1 MSRAIVQSVPS
12 IPETLKCNSRHCGP
26 VPLIVGVSGHRD
38 LDAAH
43 LDGLRGRVRQVL
55 TELKQACPHTSLV
68 VISPLVEGADQL
80 VAEIALEPEFGAELI
95 AVLPWSQ
102 GILPDCLPRGGDR
115 ECFDAMLKRAKHVIA
130 LPLPSGVDAAR
141 LAVDETARLD
151 QYAQVG
157 AYVARHSQALIALWD
172 GCESDESG
180 TTRTIRWQRDGAP
193 APYAARVG
201 ELDTVEG
208 AAVYHIVSPRTG
220 WPAPTGGLAIR
231 HIFPVRSEISWTPKP
246 PKGLLQQLGRRVRTT
261 LVAVHHLLESRQHD
275 ADSGIPIGERDIRRR
290 WRSIDRFNQDAFQ
303 ISQSSPQDLARNRGW
318 LIPDELVESLPDPV
332 ARLREVYALAD
343 TASMQCQTRTT
354 RMVQLLFVLGFSAIG
369 LLEIYAHFWHE
380 WPLLLIYL
388 TLLGGGFFLF
398 RRSRQRDEQG
408 RWLDYRALAEALRVQ
423 VFWRWAGLTD
433 SAGDYYL
440 RHFRGELD
448 WIRHAVRAC
457 YLASG
462 GHSPDTKDSVE
473 SGCRGA
479 LQYWIDDQEGFFRKK
494 APDNNELDISFETAA
509 QLAFFAAVGLAVVH
523 LVWHFLTG
531 HESHA
536 LILGTFLA
544 LVTAAFIEE
553 YADFRTYAIL
563 GRKYRWMTNLYATA
577 HKRLR
582 HFIATGNW
590 QRAHCV
596 FFDLGCEA
604 LAENADWVVQHRQ
617 HPPTLPRG

>member
-1 MSRAIVQSVPS
+1 
-12 IPETLKCNSRHCGP
+12 
-26 VPLIVGVSGHRD
+26 
-38 LDAAH
+38 
-43 LDGLRGRVRQVL
+43 L
-55 TELKQACPHTSLV
+55 TELKHDCPHTPLV
-68 VISPLVEGADQL
+68 VISPLIEGADQL

-95 AVLPWSQ
+95 AVLPWPQ
-102 GILPDCLPRGGDR
+102 GVLPDCLPRGGDR
-115 ECFDAMLKRAKHVIA
+115 ERFDAMLRRARHVIA
-130 LPLPSGVDAAR
+130 LPLPSGIDTAS
-141 LAVDETARLD
+141 LATDETVRLD

-172 GCESDESG
+172 GCESDDSG
-180 TTRTIRWQRDGAP
+180 TTRTIRWQQDGAP

-208 AAVYHIVSPRTG
+208 ATVFHIVSPRAG
-220 WPAPTGGLAIR
+220 RPTLADNLTIR
-231 HIFPVRSEISWTPKP
+231 RIFPVGSEISWTPKP
-246 PKGLLQQLGRRVRTT
+246 PKGMFQGLGRIVRST
-261 LVAVHHLLESRQHD
+261 LLSVHRLLESRRHEID
-275 ADSGIPIGERDIRRR
+275 PPMSPGERDIRRR
-290 WRSIDRFNQDAFQ
+290 WQAINRFNADASQ
-303 ISQSSPQDLARNRGW
+303 IPQSAPHDLSRNRGW
-318 LIPDELVESLPDPV
+318 LIPDEFAESLPDPV
-332 ARLREVYALAD
+332 CRLREAYALAD

-388 TLLGGGFFLF
+388 MLLGGGFVLF

-433 SAGDYYL
+433 SAGDHYL

-457 YLASG
+457 FLASG
-462 GHSPDTKDSVE
+462 GHSPDAADSADA
-473 SGCRGA
+473 GCRGA
-479 LQYWIDDQEGFFRKK
+479 LQCWVEDQERFFRKK
-494 APDNNELDISFETAA
+494 SPENKELDIAFETAA
-509 QLAFFAAVGLAVVH
+509 QVAFFAAVGLAAIH
-523 LVWHFLTG
+523 LAWHFFTG

-544 LVTAAFIEE
+544 LVTAAFVEE

-563 GRKYRWMTNLYATA
+563 SRKYGWMTSLFATA
-577 HKRLR
+577 RTRLQQ
-582 HFIATGNW
+582 FIADGDW
-590 QRAHCV
+590 PRARRV
-596 FFDLGCEA
+596 VFDLGCEA